1 VTVAWRL
8 WVVLLT
14 VLAAAVTAYGM
25 RVGMADAWWP
35 IAALWLTTALASFG
49 LSIWASGC
57 FILLGLAMDYMGEAP
72 IGSWPLA
79 LLSAYAVALIAW
91 DRQPPIRVISAEII
105 SLVGGFIVV
114 SLTLGIAASVAGH
127 PGFARSALTGD
138 FIMTALL
145 YLPVRFLILPA
156 SIRVARR

>member
-1 VTVAWRL
+1 MTLAWRL
-8 WVVLLT
+8 WVLLLT
-14 VLAAAVTAYGM
+14 TVAAMVTAYGM
-25 RVGMADAWWP
+25 QVGMAGAWWP
-35 IAALWLTTALASFG
+35 IAGLWLTATLAAFG
-49 LSIWASGC
+49 LSIWVAGC
-57 FILLGLAMDYMGEAP
+57 LLLLGLVMDYMGEAP

-79 LLSAYAVALIAW
+79 LLAAYAVALIAW
-91 DRQPPIRVISAEII
+91 DRQPPIRVIGAEII

-114 SLTLGIAASVAGH
+114 SLALAIAGSIAGH

-145 YLPVRFLILPA
+145 YPVVRFLILPA

>member
-1 VTVAWRL
+1 
-8 WVVLLT
+8 
-14 VLAAAVTAYGM
+14 
-25 RVGMADAWWP
+25 
-35 IAALWLTTALASFG
+35 
-49 LSIWASGC
+49 
-57 FILLGLAMDYMGEAP
+57 MDYMGEAP

-91 DRQPPIRVISAEII
+91 DRQPPIRVMSAEII

-127 PGFARSALTGD
+127 PGFARNMLTGD

-145 YLPVRFLILPA
+145 YPVVRFLILPA

>member
-1 VTVAWRL
+1 MTLAWRL
-8 WVVLLT
+8 WVLVLT
-14 VLAAAVTAYGM
+14 VLAALVTAYGM

-35 IAALWLTTALASFG
+35 IAALWLTTTLAAFG

-57 FILLGLAMDYMGEAP
+57 LILLGLAMDYLGEAP
-72 IGSWPLA
+72 IGAWPLA
-79 LLSAYAVALIAW
+79 LLSAYAVALVAW

-114 SLTLGIAASVAGH
+114 SLALGIAGSIAGH
-127 PGFARSALTGD
+127 PGFARNALTGD

-145 YLPVRFLILPA
+145 YPLVRFLILPA